1 MQDDI
6 DYFRAQDW
14 YNPVSGKTDE
24 EIVSEF
30 NEFEK
35 ASGELLCEYL

>member
-1 MQDDI
+1 MQENI
-6 DYFRAQDW
+6 DYFNAQDW
-14 YNPVSGKTDE
+14 YDPVSGKTDE

-35 ASGELLCEYL
+35 ANMELLCEYR